1 MRFALKDYQ
10 VDAVGDVL
18 RNLEDARDDWH
29 RKQRPVAFSLTATTG
44 AGKTVMAAAV
54 IEALFDGDAD
64 YDFEADPTAVV
75 LWFTDDPSLNEQT
88 RFKLIEASDRIA
100 GSRLVVVEN
109 TFNQEKLE
117 PGRVYFLNAQKLS
130 KNSLLVKGAPEAGD
144 QLFETAGTQ
153 LPLVDHT
160 VSPDLRQFSF
170 WDTLRNTIE
179 DEQLTLYVIL
189 DEAHRGMRSK
199 TTQDRAEKQ
208 TTVKRLINGANGV
221 PAVPVVWGISATVQR
236 FDDAMAQAEGR
247 RMRYAPIIVDP
258 ARVQESGL
266 LKDDIRLDFPAETGK
281 FDTVLLKRATRKVVE
296 STVLWREYAEAQD
309 PPADPVAPLL
319 VVQVPNTPS
328 DELLLAAVS
337 TIRDAWP
344 ELPYDAI
351 AHVFGE
357 HSALELGGE
366 VIPHVSPE
374 TVHDRP
380 HIRVLFAKD
389 AISTGWDCPR
399 AEVLVSFRPATDQT
413 HITQLLG
420 RMVRT
425 PLARR
430 IPGNDRLNSVECVLP
445 HFNRKTATAVAE
457 VLLGKKADDDDGT
470 GGTGGGGG
478 RRVFVAPVDMDV
490 NAAIPAHVWE
500 AFDRLPSQTLPRKAA
515 KPVKRLSALA
525 QALSRDALRTHARK
539 DAYAELFGVLD
550 GLSARYKDKI
560 DAAAYGILEVEGET
574 LVATVGSDKAPT
586 PEQFTELADDRSVE
600 ADFRTAGRV
609 LSPDLARQYAD
620 HIAVESEDDDG
631 LFDAHVKVAALAKVD
646 GVQGELDRAAEAVA
660 KTWLGEYRVAIK
672 GLSDERR
679 AVYDEIIAMSRDPQP
694 IDVLRPRVR
703 AEETE
708 DGDGNLL
715 PTKLGHLMSTENG
728 DFPIG
733 ALNAWEQRVL
743 EAEMA
748 RSDSLAWYRN
758 PGRASDDSL
767 AIAYKDGKGNWRRM
781 CPDFVFFHGDEHDVR
796 LSIVDP
802 HGFHLGDALAKLRGL
817 ADYAEKYGDEFHRI
831 ESVVEVKAGTAR
843 VLDMT
848 RDHVRKAVR
857 ESDDAEA
864 LYLSAVASDY
874 V

>member
-10 VDAVGDVL
+10 VDAVGDAL
-18 RNLEDARDDWH
+18 NRLARGRADWH
-29 RKQRPVAFSLTATTG
+29 RHREPSAFSLTATTG

-54 IEALFDGDAD
+54 IEALFEGDAD

-75 LWFTDDPSLNEQT
+75 LWFTDDRSLNEQT

-100 GSRLVVVEN
+100 ASRLVVVEN

-117 PGRVYFLNAQKLS
+117 LGRVYFLNAQKLS
-130 KNSLLVKGAPEAGD
+130 KNSLLVKGGPQDELEGFADNVP
-144 QLFETAGTQ
+144 
-153 LPLVDHT
+153 
-160 VSPDLRQFSF
+160 PDARQYLF

-189 DEAHRGMRSK
+189 DEAHRGMRTK

-247 RMRYAPIIVDP
+247 TRYAPIVVDP

-296 STVLWREYAEAQD
+296 STALWREYADAQD
-309 PPADPVAPLL
+309 PPGAAVAPLL

-337 TIRDAWP
+337 TVREAWP
-344 ELPYDAI
+344 ALRSDAI

-357 HSALELGGE
+357 HAALALGGE

-374 TVHDRP
+374 TVQDRQ

-430 IPGNDRLNSVECVLP
+430 VPGNDRLNSVECVLP
-445 HFNRKTATAVAE
+445 HFNRKTASAVAE
-457 VLLGKKADDDDGT
+457 VLLGKKADDEDGT
-470 GGTGGGGG
+470 GGSGGGGG
-478 RRVFVAPVDMDV
+478 RRVLIAPADMDV
-490 NAAIPAHVWE
+490 NAAVQAHVWE

-525 QALSRDALRTHARK
+525 QALSRDALRPHARK

-560 DAAAYGILEVEGET
+560 EAAAYAILEVEGET
-574 LVATVGSDKAPT
+574 LIATVGSDIEST

-600 ADFRTAGRV
+600 ADFRAAGRV
-609 LSPDLARQYAD
+609 LSPDLARKYAD
-620 HIAVESEDDDG
+620 HIAVESEDDEG

-646 GVQGELDRAAEAVA
+646 DVQGELDRAAEALA
-660 KTWLGEYRVAIK
+660 KKWIGEYRVAIK
-672 GLSDERR
+672 SLADERR
-679 AVYDEIIAMSRDPQP
+679 AVYDEIIAMSRDPQR

-703 AEETE
+703 SEETE
-708 DGDGNLL
+708 DGDGKRL
-715 PTKLGHLMSTENG
+715 PTKPGHLMSAENG
-728 DFPIG
+728 EFPIG

-743 EAEMA
+743 KAEMA
-748 RSDSLAWYRN
+748 RSDFLAWYRN

-796 LSIVDP
+796 VSIVDP
-802 HGFHLGDALAKLRGL
+802 HGFHLGDALSKLRGL
-817 ADYAEKYGDEFHRI
+817 ADYAEQYGAEFHRI
-831 ESVVEVKAGTAR
+831 ESVAEITGGTAR
-843 VLDMT
+843 VLDLK
-848 RDHVRKAVR
+848 VAGVR
-857 ESDDAEA
+857 EAIRDAGDAEA
-864 LYLSAVASDY
+864 LYHGDIASNY
-874 V
+874 L

>member
-1 MRFALKDYQ
+1 VRFALKDYQ

-18 RNLEDARDDWH
+18 RNLADARDDWH
-29 RKQRPVAFSLTATTG
+29 RKHRPVAFSLTATTG

-64 YDFEADPTAVV
+64 YDFEADPSAVV

-109 TFNQEKLE
+109 TLNQEKLE
-117 PGRVYFLNAQKLS
+117 PGCVYFLNAQKLS
-130 KNSLLVKGAPEAGD
+130 KNSLLVKGAPEVGD
-144 QLFETAGTQ
+144 QLSATAGTQ

-170 WDTLRNTIE
+170 WDTLRNTVE

-189 DEAHRGMRSK
+189 DEAHRGMRTK

-221 PAVPVVWGISATVQR
+221 PSVPVVWGISATVQR

-247 RMRYAPIIVDP
+247 TRYAPIVVDP

-266 LKDDIRLDFPAETGK
+266 LKDDIRLDFPAETGQ
-281 FDTVLLKRATRKVVE
+281 FDTVLLKRATKKVVE
-296 STVLWREYAEAQD
+296 STVLWAEYAEAQD

-328 DELLLAAVS
+328 DDLLLAAVS
-337 TIRDAWP
+337 TVREAWP
-344 ELPYDAI
+344 DLGYDAI

-374 TVHDRP
+374 TVQDRP

-430 IPGNDRLNSVECVLP
+430 IPGDDRLNSVECVLP

-457 VLLGKKADDDDGT
+457 VLLGTKTDADDGT
-470 GGTGGGGG
+470 GGTGGGAG
-478 RRVFVAPVDMDV
+478 RRGLVAPVDMQF
-490 NAAIPAHVWE
+490 NEAIPAHVWE
-500 AFDRLPSQTLPRKAA
+500 AFDLLPSQTLPRKTA

-525 QALSRDALRTHARK
+525 QALSRDALRHHARK
-539 DAYAELFGVLD
+539 DAYAELFAVLD

-560 DAAAYGILEVEGET
+560 EAAAYGILEVEGET
-574 LVATVGSDKAPT
+574 LVAPVGSDTAPT
-586 PEQFTELADDRSVE
+586 PERFTELADDRSVE
-600 ADFRTAGRV
+600 ADFKAAGRV
-609 LSPDLARQYAD
+609 LSPDLARRYAD
-620 HIAVESEDDDG
+620 HIAVESGDDDG

-646 GVQGELDRAAEAVA
+646 GVHDELDRAAEALA
-660 KTWLGEYRVAIK
+660 KKWIGEYRVTMK
-672 GLSDERR
+672 GLADERR
-679 AVYDEIIAMSRDPQP
+679 AVYDEIIAMSRDPQR
-694 IDVLRPRVR
+694 IDILRPRIR

-708 DGDGNLL
+708 DGDGKLL
-715 PTKLGHLMSTENG
+715 PTKPGHLMSAEDG
-728 DFPIG
+728 GFPIG
-733 ALNAWEQRVL
+733 ALNAWERRVL
-743 EAEMA
+743 EAEMT
-748 RSDSLAWYRN
+748 RSDFLAWYRN

-767 AIAYKDGKGNWRRM
+767 AIAYTDGKGNWRRM
-781 CPDFVFFHGDEHDVR
+781 CPDFVFFHGEEHDVR
-796 LSIVDP
+796 VSLVDP
-802 HGFHLGDALAKLRGL
+802 HGFHLGDALSKLRGL
-817 ADYAEKYGDEFHRI
+817 AVYAEQYGDELHRI
-831 ESVVEVKAGTAR
+831 ESVAELAGGTAR
-843 VLDMT
+843 VLDLKVAT
-848 RDHVRKAVR
+848 VR
-857 ESDDAEA
+857 EAIRDASDAEA
-864 LYLSAVASDY
+864 LYASAAGSDY
-874 V
+874 L

>member
-18 RNLEDARDDWH
+18 RNLADARDDWH

-54 IEALFDGDAD
+54 IEALFDGDSD
-64 YDFEADPTAVV
+64 YDFEADHTAVV

-100 GSRLVVVEN
+100 SSRLVVIEN
-109 TFNQEKLE
+109 TFNQEKLD

-130 KNSLLVKGAPEAGD
+130 KNSLLVKGAPQHELEGFEAS
-144 QLFETAGTQ
+144 A
-153 LPLVDHT
+153 P
-160 VSPDLRQFSF
+160 PDARQFTF
-170 WDTLRNTIE
+170 WETLRSTIE

-189 DEAHRGMRSK
+189 DEAHRGMKVRSR
-199 TTQDRAEKQ
+199 QDRAEKE
-208 TTVKRLINGANGV
+208 TTVKRLINGANGL
-221 PAVPVVWGISATVQR
+221 PPVPVVWGISATVKR
-236 FDDAMAQAEGR
+236 FDDAMAEAEGR
-247 RMRYAPIIVDP
+247 TRYASVVVDP

-266 LKDDIRLDFPAETGK
+266 LKDDIRLDFPAETGQ
-281 FDTVLLKRATRKVVE
+281 FDTVLLRRATKKVVD
-296 STVLWREYAEAQD
+296 STTLWRGYAAVQD
-309 PPADPVAPLL
+309 PPVDPVAPLL
-319 VVQVPNTPS
+319 VVQIPNTPS
-328 DELLLAAVS
+328 DELLLAALA

-344 ELPYDAI
+344 DLPHDAI
-351 AHVFGE
+351 AQVFGE
-357 HSALELGGE
+357 HTALELGGDA
-366 VIPHVSPE
+366 IPYVSPE
-374 TVHDRP
+374 TVQDRP

-399 AEVLVSFRPATDQT
+399 AEVLVSFRPASDHT

-445 HFNRKTATAVAE
+445 HFNRKTATEVAE
-457 VLLGKKADDDDGT
+457 VLLGKRTDDDDGT

-478 RRVFVAPVDMDV
+478 RRVLVAPVDMHV
-490 NAAIPAHVWE
+490 NGAIPPHVWE

-525 QALSRDALRTHARK
+525 QALSRDALRPDARK
-539 DAYAELFGVLD
+539 DAYGQLFGVLD
-550 GLSARYKDKI
+550 GLAARYKDKI
-560 DAAAYGILEVEGET
+560 DEASYAILEVEGET
-574 LVATVGSDKAPT
+574 LVATVGSDSAAT
-586 PEQFTELADDRSVE
+586 PQKFTEIADDRSVE
-600 ADFRTAGRV
+600 ADFKAAGRV
-609 LSPDLARQYAD
+609 LSPDLARRYAD
-620 HIAVESEDDDG
+620 HVAVATEDDDG
-631 LFDAHVKVAALAKVD
+631 LFDAHVKVAALAKID
-646 GVQGELDRAAEAVA
+646 GVQEELDRAADALA
-660 KTWLGEYRVAIK
+660 KKWIDEYRVAIK
-672 GLSDERR
+672 ALADERR
-679 AVYDEIIAMSRDPQP
+679 AVYDEVIAMSGVPQR
-694 IDVLRPRVR
+694 IDILRPRVR

-715 PTKLGHLMSTENG
+715 PTKPEHLMSSESG
-728 DFPIG
+728 EFPIG

-743 EAEMA
+743 ETEMA
-748 RSDSLAWYRN
+748 RADFLAWYRN

-781 CPDFVFFHGDEHDVR
+781 CPDFVFFNGDEHDVR
-796 LSIVDP
+796 VSIVDP

-817 ADYAEKYGDEFHRI
+817 ADYAEQYGAEFHRI
-831 ESVVEVKAGTAR
+831 ESVAQIKGGAAR
-843 VLDMT
+843 VLDIK
-848 RDHVRKAVR
+848 DAVVREAVR
-857 ESDDAEA
+857 EADDAEA

-874 V
+874 L

>member
-10 VDAVGDVL
+10 VDAVGEVL
-18 RNLEDARDDWH
+18 RNLADACDDWH

-64 YDFEADPTAVV
+64 DDFEADPSAVV

-88 RFKLIEASDRIA
+88 RFKLIEASDRIV

-130 KNSLLVKGAPEAGD
+130 KNSLLVKGAPEAGE
-144 QLFETAGTQ
+144 QLFATAGTQ

-179 DEQLTLYVIL
+179 DEQLTLYMIL

-236 FDDAMAQAEGR
+236 FDDAMAHAEGR
-247 RMRYAPIIVDP
+247 TRYAPIVVDP
-258 ARVQESGL
+258 TRVQESGL

-296 STVLWREYAEAQD
+296 STALWADYAHAQD
-309 PPADPVAPLL
+309 PPADPVVPLL
-319 VVQVPNTPS
+319 IVQVPNTPS
-328 DELLLAAVS
+328 DDLLLAAVS
-337 TIRDAWP
+337 TIREAWP
-344 ELPYDAI
+344 DLRYDAI

-357 HSALELGGE
+357 HSALELSGE

-374 TVHDRP
+374 TVQDRP

-399 AEVLVSFRPATDQT
+399 AEVLASFRPATDQT

-430 IPGNDRLNSVECVLP
+430 IPGDDRLNSVECVLP

-457 VLLGKKADDDDGT
+457 VLLGKKADEEDGT
-470 GGTGGGGG
+470 GGSGGGGG
-478 RRVFVAPVDMDV
+478 RRVLVAPVDMDV
-490 NAAIPAHVWE
+490 NAVIPTHVWDV
-500 AFDRLPSQTLPRKAA
+500 FDRLPSQSLPRKAA

-525 QALSRDALRTHARK
+525 QALSRDALRPHARK

-560 DAAAYGILEVEGET
+560 EAAAYGILEVEGET
-574 LVATVGSDKAPT
+574 LVATVGSDTAPT

-600 ADFRTAGRV
+600 ADFKAAGRV
-609 LSPDLARQYAD
+609 LSPDLARKYAD
-620 HIAVESEDDDG
+620 HVAVESEDDDG
-631 LFDAHVKVAALAKVD
+631 LFDAHLKVAALAKVD
-646 GVQGELDRAAEAVA
+646 DVQGELDRAAEALA
-660 KTWLGEYRVAIK
+660 KKWIGEYRVAVK
-672 GLSDERR
+672 GLADERR
-679 AVYDEIIAMSRDPQP
+679 AVYDEIVAMSRDPQR
-694 IDVLRPRVR
+694 IDVPRPRVR

-708 DGDGNLL
+708 DGDGKLQ
-715 PTKLGHLMSTENG
+715 PTRPGHLMAAENG
-728 DFPIG
+728 EFPIG
-733 ALNAWEQRVL
+733 ALNAWEKRVL

-748 RSDSLAWYRN
+748 RSDFLAWYRN

-781 CPDFVFFHGDEHDVR
+781 CPDFVFFYGDEHDVR
-796 LSIVDP
+796 VSIVDP
-802 HGFHLGDALAKLRGL
+802 HGFHLGDALSKLRGL
-817 ADYAEKYGDEFHRI
+817 TDYAEQYGAEFHRI
-831 ESVVEVKAGTAR
+831 ESVAEIAGGTVR
-843 VLDMT
+843 VLDLK
-848 RDHVRKAVR
+848 VAAVR
-857 ESDDAEA
+857 EAIRGAADAEA
-864 LYLSAVASDY
+864 LYHSDIASNY
-874 V
+874 L

>member
-1 MRFALKDYQ
+1 VRFALKDYQ

-18 RNLEDARDDWH
+18 HNLDDARDDWH

-144 QLFETAGTQ
+144 RLFATTGTQ
-153 LPLVDHT
+153 LPLVDDT

-189 DEAHRGMRSK
+189 DEAHRGMKTK
-199 TTQDRAEKQ
+199 TTQDRADKQ
-208 TTVKRLINGANGV
+208 TTVKRLINGANGI
-221 PAVPVVWGISATVQR
+221 PPVPVVWGISATVQR
-236 FDDAMAQAEGR
+236 FNEAMTQAEGR
-247 RMRYAPIIVDP
+247 TKYPPIVVDP

-281 FDTVLLKRATRKVVE
+281 FDTVLLKRATKKVVE
-296 STVLWREYAEAQD
+296 STALWREYAEGQD
-309 PPADPVAPLL
+309 LPADPIAPLL
-319 VVQVPNTPS
+319 VVQVPNMPS
-328 DELLLAAVS
+328 DDLLLAAVS
-337 TIRDAWP
+337 TIREAWP
-344 ELPYDAI
+344 DLGYDAI

-374 TVHDRP
+374 TVQDRP

-445 HFNRKTATAVAE
+445 HFNRKTASAVAE
-457 VLLGKKADDDDGT
+457 VLLGKKADDEDGT
-470 GGTGGGGG
+470 GGSGGGGG
-478 RRVFVAPVDMDV
+478 RRVLVAPVDMAI
-490 NAAIPAHVWE
+490 NAAIPPHVWE

-525 QALSRDALRTHARK
+525 QALSRDALRPHARK

-560 DAAAYGILEVEGET
+560 EAATYAILEVEGET
-574 LVATVGSDKAPT
+574 LVATVGSDTAPI

-600 ADFRTAGRV
+600 ADFKAAGRV
-609 LSPDLARQYAD
+609 LSPDLSRAYGD
-620 HIAVESEDDDG
+620 HVAVESEDDDG

-646 GVQGELDRAAEAVA
+646 DVQGELDRAAEALA
-660 KTWLGEYRVAIK
+660 MKWIGEYRVAVK
-672 GLSDERR
+672 GLADERR
-679 AVYDEIIAMSRDPQP
+679 AVYDEIIAMSRDPQR

-708 DGDGNLL
+708 DGDGERL
-715 PTKLGHLMSTENG
+715 PTKPGHLMSAEDG
-728 DFPIG
+728 EFSIG
-733 ALNAWEQRVL
+733 ALNAWERRVL

-748 RSDSLAWYRN
+748 RSDFLAWYRN

-781 CPDFVFFHGDEHDVR
+781 CPDFIFFHGDERDVR
-796 LSIVDP
+796 VSIVDP

-817 ADYAEKYGDEFHRI
+817 ADYAEQHGDEFHRI
-831 ESVVEVKAGTAR
+831 ESVAEITGGTAR
-843 VLDMT
+843 VLDLKVAPV
-848 RDHVRKAVR
+848 RDAIRDAG
-857 ESDDAEA
+857 DAEA
-864 LYLSAVASDY
+864 LYHSDIVNNY
-874 V
+874 L